1 METEEAQMLDLLN
14 KDFKPTIIQT
24 FKKLRKVK
32 YEEDI
37 SPSIKF
43 TKETKNVKNNQVKF
57 LELKNVTTETKKITR
72 QTQQYLKWPRKISQ
86 LRFEAEWEKNEQ
98 K

>member
-57 LELKNVTTETKKITR
+57 LELKNVTTETKKNYQIDST
-72 QTQQYLKWPRKISQ
+72 I
-86 LRFEAEWEKNEQ
+86 FEMAKKNQPIEI
-98 K
+98 